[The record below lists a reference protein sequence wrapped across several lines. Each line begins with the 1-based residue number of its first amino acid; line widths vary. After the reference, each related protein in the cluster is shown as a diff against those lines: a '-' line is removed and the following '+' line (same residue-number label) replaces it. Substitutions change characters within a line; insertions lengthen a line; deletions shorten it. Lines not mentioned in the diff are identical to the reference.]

1 MAARGRTVRLVLTTV
16 LAVACTDQAAGPD
29 ARFAP
34 SFHRDD
40 GDGRRTVLVDPSGRK
55 GAAKTIQEGVNLA
68 PAGGRVRV
76 MPGTY
81 HEQVTVSKNDLRI
94 VAQDGHGNVVVDAHG
109 HDFGFLVLNASGA
122 TIEGFRIEHAH
133 EADIF
138 LNGATFTTIRENVTT
153 AAGHDGIEVVASND
167 NVIEHN
173 VAVDNL
179 APNACGVNLTGG
191 SKRNIVRDN
200 LLVNNEWGI
209 QIAGAT
215 TLDNV
220 ITGNRSLRNRGN
232 GIRNVADASGTI
244 IEENRSLGNGFA
256 PSTLTG
262 ATAAGIRIGGGLGI
276 VVRFNDLERNAQA
289 GLRVGPTITTP
300 IDASCNW
307 WGSASGPMASA
318 WPSGTGDAVV
328 VEAGGAT
335 PAFTPFA
342 RSPNMRYREHDG
354 DADVERGEHARC
366 GSTWSAPVNLGP
378 VINTDS
384 SDMSPSLSPDE
395 LSLYFTTT
403 RPGGQGAADIW
414 VSRRTSPGTPWQAP
428 VNLGPTINSP
438 SGDGG
443 PTLSAD
449 GHQLFFFSTR
459 PVGQGLNDL
468 YVSYRADTHDNF
480 AWGAPVNLGPQVN
493 TAANEAGPEFVDAA
507 VSGTATLLFNRGQ
520 TAVSTAPSD
529 LMTVSVGADGLPTAA
544 PTFIVELNTP
554 ANDFGPEL
562 SDDGLELFFV
572 SGRPGTLGGNDLWRT
587 TRATV
592 LSAWAPAEN
601 LGAVV
606 NTALNDRHPSLSASG
621 RTLIFASTRSG
632 GLGSDDLWMSTRS
645 GGRSGDRHDGRRH
658 R

>member
-1 MAARGRTVRLVLTTV
+1 MAARGGTVRLVLTTV
-16 LAVACTDQAAGPD
+16 LVVACTDQAAGPD

-81 HEQVTVSKNDLRI
+81 HEQVTISKNDLRI
-94 VAQDGHGNVVVDAHG
+94 IAQEGHGKVVVDAHG

-179 APNACGVNLTGG
+179 AANACGVNLTGG

-232 GIRNVADASGTI
+232 GIRNIADASGTI

-262 ATAAGIRIGGGLGI
+262 ATAAGIRIGGGLRI
-276 VVRFNDLERNAQA
+276 VVRFNDLERNALA

-307 WGSASGPMASA
+307 WGSASGPTSSA

-335 PAFTPFA
+335 PMFTPFA
-342 RSPNMRYREHDG
+342 RSPIARSGGRHTDHD
-354 DADVERGEHARC
+354 DDDDDRGRGRC
-366 GSTWSAPVNLGP
+366 GFGWSEPVNLGS
-378 VINTDS
+378 VVNS
-384 SDMSPSLSPDE
+384 AASEQSPTLSPDE
-395 LSLYFTTT
+395 LSLYFGST
-403 RPGGQGAADIW
+403 RAGGKGSTDLW
-414 VSRRTSPGTPWQAP
+414 VARREFRNSPWKAP
-428 VNLGPTINSP
+428 VNLGDVINT
-438 SGDGG
+438 SGSESGPDLSSDGRF
-443 PTLSAD
+443 LYFNSD
-449 GHQLFFFSTR
+449 R
-459 PVGQGLNDL
+459 PGGAGIVDV
-468 YVSYRADTHDNF
+468 YVSRREAPRNDF
-480 AWGAPVNLGPQVN
+480 GWGAPVNLGPLVN
-493 TAANEAGPEFVDAA
+493 TAAEDGGPESADRA
-507 VSGTATLLFNRGQ
+507 GTARLYFNRGSAPVLDAPDDLWSVALNEDGLPSGPATRLAELN
-520 TAVSTAPSD
+520 TAAGETAPS
-529 LMTVSVGADGLPTAA
+529 VGGNQRV
-544 PTFIVELNTP
+544 IVFHS
-554 ANDFGPEL
+554 A
-562 SDDGLELFFV
+562 
-572 SGRPGTLGGNDLWRT
+572 RPGTLGGNDLWIATRRT
-587 TRATV
+587 IHDSW
-592 LSAWAPAEN
+592 SAPEN
-601 LGAVV
+601 LGAPIGSPS
-606 NTALNDRHPSLSASG
+606 NDRLPFLSRDG
-621 RTLIFASTRSG
+621 RTLIFTSDRSG
-632 GLGSDDLWMSTRS
+632 GVGSSDLWMSTRT
-645 GGRSGDRHDGRRH
+645 GGRSGGRHDEGRH